1 MMKRLL
7 AFALALCA
15 IAPAPALAQDV
26 WGWSVITPTDTGT
39 DQLSQ
44 HLRSQMQR
52 QDQRRAT
59 RTTRAIPTQREMLD
73 AAPDAPAPNLAALR
87 YTPSKARRTANLAK
101 FVEKT
106 RKVDAA
112 HARDLQNLFAQG
124 DFIEKIGGVLAPHRL
139 RVDNVADAYAVWWIA
154 AWQAT
159 RGTNDTAPDS
169 VMAAV
174 RAQSAR
180 ALGSTPELVNASDAD
195 KQEMAE
201 SLLVQ
206 SALIDRAVDQSKGN
220 ASRLRDLGIA
230 VNKGAQGMGL
240 DLTTMELTENGFVLG
255 SAASIAGEQDK
266 LASATTT
273 APSSS
278 GSVADYGILAVA
290 GVAVGGALWWRWRG

>member
-7 AFALALCA
+7 AFALAICA
-15 IAPAPALAQDV
+15 AWSAPAAAQDV

-52 QDQRRAT
+52 QDQRQSR
-59 RTTRAIPTQREMLD
+59 RAIPTQREMLD
-73 AAPDAPAPNLAALR
+73 QAPDAPAPNLAALR
-87 YTPSKARRTANLAK
+87 YTPSKSRRTANLAK

-124 DFIEKIGGVLAPHRL
+124 DFIERIGGVLAPHRL

-159 RGTNDTAPDS
+159 RGTNETPPDS

-174 RAQSAR
+174 REQSAR
-180 ALGSTPELVNASDAD
+180 ALGSTPELVEASDAD

-255 SAASIAGEQDK
+255 SVGAVTSDKGK
-266 LASATTT
+266 LASADTHKAGGTGT
-273 APSSS
+273 A
-278 GSVADYGILAVA
+278 YGLIAA
-290 GVAVGGALWWRWRG
+290 AAVGGVGVGSALWIGRRRG